1 MEKRLVYAD
10 FAATAVPSE
19 RALNKAMPYL
29 KESFGNASGM
39 YALGMR
45 SARAVLDAR
54 KSIAASLGAKPE
66 EIFFTSGGTESDN
79 WAVRAAAES
88 GARKGKRHL
97 ISSAVEHHAVINT
110 LKDLETKGFT
120 VTYLPVDK
128 EGRLTAE
135 QVREAITDDTALVS
149 VMTAN
154 NEIGIIYP
162 VDEIAEI
169 CRSRG
174 VLFHTD
180 AVQAVGHIPMDLS
193 KLGADMVSLSG
204 HKFGAMKGIGALYV
218 RKGADI
224 GSFMTGGAQESGRRA
239 GTENVAAIVSMAEAL
254 AESIENMDA
263 VNARLTVMR
272 DRLIDGLTASI
283 PDCFL
288 NGGRENRLAGNVNLS
303 VKGVDGESMLL
314 MLDMMGIMAS
324 SGSACAVAQK
334 DPSHVLLAL
343 GVDRK
348 LAHGSLRLSLGCTTT
363 DEEVDYMLERI
374 PEAVSRLRAL
384 R

>member
-29 KESFGNASGM
+29 KENFGNASGM

-110 LKDLETKGFT
+110 LKALETKGFT

-154 NEIGIIYP
+154 NETGTIYP

-254 AESIENMDA
+254 AESLENMDA

-363 DEEVDYMLERI
+363 DEDVDYMLERI
-374 PEAVSRLRAL
+374 PEAVSKLRAL

>member
-19 RALNKAMPYL
+19 RALNKALPYL
-29 KESFGNASGM
+29 KENFGNASGM

-79 WAVRAAAES
+79 WAVRAAAGS

-110 LKDLETKGFT
+110 LKALETKGFT

-135 QVREAITDDTALVS
+135 QVGEAITDDTALVS

-154 NEIGIIYP
+154 NETGTIYP

-254 AESIENMDA
+254 AESLENMDA

-363 DEEVDYMLERI
+363 DEDVDYMLERI
-374 PEAVSRLRAL
+374 PEAVSKLRAL

>member
-29 KESFGNASGM
+29 KENFGNASGM

-79 WAVRAAAES
+79 WAVRAAAGS

-135 QVREAITDDTALVS
+135 QVGEAITDDTALVS

-154 NEIGIIYP
+154 NETGTIYP

-204 HKFGAMKGIGALYV
+204 HKFGAMKGIGALYI

-254 AESIENMDA
+254 AESLENMDA

-363 DEEVDYMLERI
+363 DEDVDYMLERI